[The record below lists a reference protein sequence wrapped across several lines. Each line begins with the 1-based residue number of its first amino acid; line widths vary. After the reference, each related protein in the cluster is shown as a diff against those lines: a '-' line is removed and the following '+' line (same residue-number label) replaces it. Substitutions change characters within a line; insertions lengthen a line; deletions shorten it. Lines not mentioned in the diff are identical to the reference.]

1 MPFDS
6 RHISSYTCSII
17 KRHSTSTNLLD
28 SINDWSISLHNKSS
42 TIVAYVDFQRAF
54 DSLSH
59 NKLIHKLISYG
70 ISGNL
75 LYWIK
80 SFLTNR
86 TQIVRVG
93 NHLSNPCPV
102 SSGVPQ
108 GSVLGPILF
117 ILFINDVT
125 DSFHDSVFAQL
136 FADDIKI
143 YTTLTHSSDYTSF
156 QNHLDLIHAWSS
168 AWQLPIPHSKCN
180 VFEIGKRFQPVNNHT
195 FNISSIPLIS
205 LQSTSDLG
213 ITIDN
218 TLTFNNH
225 IQCIIFRANQRSH
238 LIHRC
243 LLSLIWPFKF
253 NQGRTE
259 YAFRFATYQF
269 LYVFYSNSSAISH
282 VNPVFQQ
289 VTLIWPFKLTQGQTE
304 YAFRFVTYHFLYVFC
319 SNYGAISHV
328 NHIFLQMTLI
338 WPFRIWKGQTDY
350 AIRFAAYHFL
360 YLFYSNYSAISH
372 GNPVFQ

>member
-1 MPFDS
+1 M
-6 RHISSYTCSII
+6 
-17 KRHSTSTNLLD
+17 
-28 SINDWSISLHNKSS
+28 
-42 TIVAYVDFQRAF
+42 DFQRAF

-75 LYWIK
+75 LYWIQ

-143 YTTLTHSSDYTSF
+143 YTTLTHPSDYASF
-156 QNHLDLIHAWSS
+156 QNHLDLIHTWSS
-168 AWQLPIPHSKCN
+168 AWQLPISHSKCN
-180 VFEIGKRFQPVNNHT
+180 VFEIGKRFQPVNNYT

-205 LQSTSDLG
+205 FQSTSDLG
-213 ITIDN
+213 ITIFN
-218 TLTFNNH
+218 TVSFNNH
-225 IQCIIFRANQRSH
+225 VPCIIFRANQRSH

-243 LLSLIWPFKF
+243 FLSKNATSLLRAYKVYVHPLLEYITRAWSPHEIGLINSIEAVQRSFTKRISGLKDTSYAERLSLLGLQSLEHRWLISDLATCFNIVHGHCSLEFAHFFTFSHNPFSRGPSLRLSIPLVK
-253 NQGRTE
+253 T
-259 YAFRFATYQF
+259 
-269 LYVFYSNSSAISH
+269 NSA
-282 VNPVFQQ
+282 
-289 VTLIWPFKLTQGQTE
+289 
-304 YAFRFVTYHFLYVFC
+304 
-319 SNYGAISHV
+319 
-328 NHIFLQMTLI
+328 
-338 WPFRIWKGQTDY
+338 
-350 AIRFAAYHFL
+350 
-360 YLFYSNYSAISH
+360 
-372 GNPVFQ
+372 